1 MHVEKRVTPQDRRG
15 RHQGIVCHSCGKEG
29 HIARNCKDNRSEKQN
44 FVCFSCGKRGHKARR
59 CNSPKTK
66 RKSYQVLLQK
76 IHSLQTQLTLP
87 QDKRPKEETINTWPD
102 KSLLGENDCSSD
114 TSSQYIGIPNDVDSS
129 THWTCVLYKKGGSVY
144 LETCFKVV
152 LFMFVLSMHVGY
164 VEILVGKGGAILF
177 FVYTI
182 SDTR

>member
-1 MHVEKRVTPQDRRG
+1 MGVIICHTCGEDGHIARHCPGSGGKYEHFVCYACGEEGHITRHCQDRGG
-15 RHQGIVCHSCGKEG
+15 RHQGIVCHLCGKEG

-44 FVCFSCGKRGHKARR
+44 SVCFSCGKRGHKARR

-129 THWTCVLYKKGGSVY
+129 TH
-144 LETCFKVV
+144 
-152 LFMFVLSMHVGY
+152 
-164 VEILVGKGGAILF
+164 
-177 FVYTI
+177 
-182 SDTR
+182 